1 MHLSFLM
8 GSTKVFVVI
17 PWMLNVD
24 SSNRANSLRCSKN
37 HNITISLLTN
47 VFDSMTSSTSAETY
61 DADAQNE
68 ISPTKIGK
76 APTKKNVAQLLGVS
90 AVTPPL
96 IAYIACIV
104 SL

>member
-1 MHLSFLM
+1 
-8 GSTKVFVVI
+8 
-17 PWMLNVD
+17 
-24 SSNRANSLRCSKN
+24 
-37 HNITISLLTN
+37 
-47 VFDSMTSSTSAETY
+47 MTSSTSAETY